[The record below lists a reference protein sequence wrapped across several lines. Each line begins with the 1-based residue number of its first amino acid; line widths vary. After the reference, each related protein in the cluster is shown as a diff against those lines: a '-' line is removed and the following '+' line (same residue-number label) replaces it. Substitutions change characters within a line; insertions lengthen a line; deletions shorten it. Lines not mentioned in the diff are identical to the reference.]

1 MLIDNR
7 SNIGSFDSREA
18 VCVGV
23 VYIQCTE
30 NGYIAIIIIAV
41 IIITVI
47 IIITLH
53 FTNLIHRQSVWNHTT
68 TIC

>member
-7 SNIGSFDSREA
+7 SNIGSFDSQST
-18 VCVGV
+18 G
-23 VYIQCTE
+23 

-41 IIITVI
+41 IIIIII

-53 FTNLIHRQSVWNHTT
+53 FTYLIHRQSIWNHTT
-68 TIC
+68 TIG